1 VWPDWMKEALRLRSE
16 ARDCRRLAAV
26 ITDPQ
31 TVVSLEELADEADE
45 RADYLEAME
54 RNRTSA

>member
-1 VWPDWMKEALRLRSE
+1 MKEALRLRSE

-45 RADYLEAME
+45 QADRLEAME